1 MSINVSVLNKI
12 DANKIQEHIVEVTG
26 NWLPR
31 WNGRV
36 LEHLHTTMWHE
47 YMEMQKS
54 CDHF

>member
-1 MSINVSVLNKI
+1 MSINASVLNKI

-47 YMEMQKS
+47 HMEMQKL